1 MGKADLPDR
10 VFGSMS
16 ALPFLL
22 EIFMEKKNRIS
33 GGRAVKYKALAE
45 QLKMERK
52 AAEAKQAAIAAKADQ
67 DTYDNEIHR
76 VIDDLEKEIQ
86 IEEVSEEAPVTSD
99 RDEML
104 ADPGEVEPEEVIPE
118 RKSHFRMIISTLMLL
133 VLLTVIFLA
142 FSGFFR
148 KSEPTANETVI
159 EELKSNLMDPEL
171 RSVWLNN
178 RQISENYV
186 GQIVFD
192 SGLIDLPFVQ
202 AKDVYKSDGSLYV
215 FYDEEGNL
223 VEDPGSH
230 TGNDV
235 YIWTDWKTGEY
246 GLNGDGGSV
255 FLDYRNYLKDQ
266 NIILYGHHFARDY
279 DPSGSKQFTPL
290 DVLLTEENYEENK
303 YLKLILDNEIRSYV
317 VTNVF
322 TINIDDEYESQIIRT
337 DMNEDFS
344 GNREPRF
351 FREFIEYM
359 KKISRYDTGEFLS
372 DGDRILTLITCLE
385 HQPQFRQIVVCKEIE
400 DVIYE

>member
-1 MGKADLPDR
+1 
-10 VFGSMS
+10 MS
-16 ALPFLL
+16 AFPIF
-22 EIFMEKKNRIS
+22 IGDFMEKKNRIS
-33 GGRAVKYKALAE
+33 GRRAVKYKALAE

-52 AAEAKQAAIAAKADQ
+52 AAEEKQAAIAAEVDQ

-76 VIDDLEKEIQ
+76 VIDDLEKETQ
-86 IEEVSEEAPVTSD
+86 IEEVSEEAPLISD
-99 RDEML
+99 QDEML
-104 ADPGEVEPEEVIPE
+104 SDPGEAEPEEVIPE
-118 RKSHFRMIISTLMLL
+118 RKSHFRLIISALTLL
-133 VLLTVIFLA
+133 VLLTAIFLA

-148 KSEPTANETVI
+148 KSEPAANETVI

-171 RSVWLNN
+171 RSMWLNN
-178 RQISENYV
+178 RQISEDYV

-202 AKDVYKSDGSLYV
+202 AKDVYKTDGYLYS

-255 FLDYRNYLKDQ
+255 FMDYRNYLKDQ

-359 KKISRYDTGEFLS
+359 KKISRYDTGESLS
-372 DGDRILTLITCLE
+372 DDDRILTLITCLE
-385 HQPQFRQIVVCKEIE
+385 HQPQYRQIVVCKEVSDE
-400 DVIYE
+400 IYDPS

>member
-1 MGKADLPDR
+1 
-10 VFGSMS
+10 MS
-16 ALPFLL
+16 AFPFLL

-33 GGRAVKYKALAE
+33 GRRAVKYKALAE

-76 VIDDLEKEIQ
+76 AIDDLEKEIQ

-104 ADPGEVEPEEVIPE
+104 SDPDETEAEEVIPE
-118 RKSHFRMIISTLMLL
+118 RRSHLWLIISVLVLL
-133 VLLTVIFLA
+133 VLLTAIFLV
-142 FSGFFR
+142 FNSFFR
-148 KSEPTANETVI
+148 KAEPVGEETVI
-159 EELKSNLMDPEL
+159 EETRSNPMDPEL
-171 RSVWLNN
+171 RSMWLNN
-178 RQISENYV
+178 RQINEDYV

-202 AKDVYKSDGSLYV
+202 AKDVYKSDGSLYS
-215 FYDEEGNL
+215 FYDEEGNI
-223 VEDPGSH
+223 VEDAGSH

-235 YIWTDWKTGEY
+235 YIWTDWKTGKY
-246 GLNGDGGSV
+246 GLSGEGGSV
-255 FLDYRNYLKDQ
+255 FMDYRNYLKDQ

-279 DPSGSKQFTPL
+279 DPSGSKQFSPL
-290 DVLLTEENYEENK
+290 DELLFEENYEENK

-317 VTNVF
+317 VTSVI
-322 TINIDDEYESQIIRT
+322 TIDIEDEYESQIIRT

-359 KKISRYDTGEFLS
+359 KKISRYDTGESLS
-372 DGDRILTLITCLE
+372 DDDRILTLITCLE
-385 HQPQFRQIVVCKEIE
+385 HQPQYRQIVVCKEVSDE
-400 DVIYE
+400 IYDPS

>member
-1 MGKADLPDR
+1 
-10 VFGSMS
+10 
-16 ALPFLL
+16 
-22 EIFMEKKNRIS
+22 MEKKNRIS
-33 GGRAVKYKALAE
+33 GRRAVKYKALAE

-52 AAEAKQAAIAAKADQ
+52 AAEEKQAAIAAEVDQ

-76 VIDDLEKEIQ
+76 VIDDLEKETQ
-86 IEEVSEEAPVTSD
+86 IEEVSEEAPLISD
-99 RDEML
+99 QDEML
-104 ADPGEVEPEEVIPE
+104 SDPGEAEPEEVIPE
-118 RKSHFRMIISTLMLL
+118 RKSHFRLIISALTLL
-133 VLLTVIFLA
+133 VLLTAIFLA

-148 KSEPTANETVI
+148 KSEPAANETVI

-171 RSVWLNN
+171 RSMWLNN
-178 RQISENYV
+178 RQISEDYV

-202 AKDVYKSDGSLYV
+202 AKDVYKTDGYLYS

-255 FLDYRNYLKDQ
+255 FMDYRNYLKDQ

-359 KKISRYDTGEFLS
+359 KKISRYDTGESLS

-400 DVIYE
+400 NVIYE

>member
-1 MGKADLPDR
+1 
-10 VFGSMS
+10 
-16 ALPFLL
+16 
-22 EIFMEKKNRIS
+22 MEKKNRIS
-33 GGRAVKYKALAE
+33 GRRAVKYKALAE

-52 AAEAKQAAIAAKADQ
+52 AAEEKQAAIAAEVDQ

-76 VIDDLEKEIQ
+76 VIDDLEKETQ
-86 IEEVSEEAPVTSD
+86 IEEVSEEAPLISD
-99 RDEML
+99 QDEML
-104 ADPGEVEPEEVIPE
+104 SDPGEAEPEEVIPE
-118 RKSHFRMIISTLMLL
+118 RKSHFRLIISALTLL
-133 VLLTVIFLA
+133 VLLTAIFLA

-148 KSEPTANETVI
+148 KSEPAANETVI

-171 RSVWLNN
+171 RSMWLNN
-178 RQISENYV
+178 RQISEDYV

-202 AKDVYKSDGSLYV
+202 AKDVYKTDGYLYS

-255 FLDYRNYLKDQ
+255 FMDYRNYLKDQ

-351 FREFIEYM
+351 FREFIEYI
-359 KKISRYDTGEFLS
+359 KKISRYETGESLS

-400 DVIYE
+400 NVIYE

>member
-1 MGKADLPDR
+1 
-10 VFGSMS
+10 MS
-16 ALPFLL
+16 AFPIF
-22 EIFMEKKNRIS
+22 IGDFMEKKNRIS
-33 GGRAVKYKALAE
+33 GRRAVKYKALAE

-52 AAEAKQAAIAAKADQ
+52 AAEEKQAAIAAEVDQ

-76 VIDDLEKEIQ
+76 VIDDLEKETQ
-86 IEEVSEEAPVTSD
+86 IEEVSEEAPLISD
-99 RDEML
+99 QDEML
-104 ADPGEVEPEEVIPE
+104 SDPGEAEPEEVIPE
-118 RKSHFRMIISTLMLL
+118 RKSHFRLIISALTLL
-133 VLLTVIFLA
+133 VLLTAIFLA

-148 KSEPTANETVI
+148 KSEPAANETVI

-171 RSVWLNN
+171 RSMWLNN
-178 RQISENYV
+178 RQISEDYV

-202 AKDVYKSDGSLYV
+202 AKDVYKTDGYLYS

-255 FLDYRNYLKDQ
+255 FMDYRNYLKDQ

-359 KKISRYDTGEFLS
+359 KKISRYDTGESLS

-400 DVIYE
+400 NVIYE

>member
-1 MGKADLPDR
+1 
-10 VFGSMS
+10 
-16 ALPFLL
+16 
-22 EIFMEKKNRIS
+22 MEKKNRIS
-33 GGRAVKYKALAE
+33 GRRAVKYKALAE

-52 AAEAKQAAIAAKADQ
+52 AAEEKQAAIAAEVDQ

-76 VIDDLEKEIQ
+76 VIDDLEKETQ
-86 IEEVSEEAPVTSD
+86 IEEVSEEAPLISD
-99 RDEML
+99 QDEML
-104 ADPGEVEPEEVIPE
+104 SDPGEAEPEEVIPE
-118 RKSHFRMIISTLMLL
+118 RKSHFRLIISALTLL
-133 VLLTVIFLA
+133 VLLTAIFLA

-148 KSEPTANETVI
+148 KSEPAVNETVI

-171 RSVWLNN
+171 RSMWLNN
-178 RQISENYV
+178 RQISEDYV

-202 AKDVYKSDGSLYV
+202 AKDVYKTDGYLYS

-255 FLDYRNYLKDQ
+255 FMDYRNYLKDQ

-303 YLKLILDNEIRSYV
+303 YLKLILDNEIRS
-317 VTNVF
+317 
-322 TINIDDEYESQIIRT
+322 
-337 DMNEDFS
+337 
-344 GNREPRF
+344 
-351 FREFIEYM
+351 
-359 KKISRYDTGEFLS
+359 
-372 DGDRILTLITCLE
+372 
-385 HQPQFRQIVVCKEIE
+385 
-400 DVIYE
+400 

>member
-1 MGKADLPDR
+1 
-10 VFGSMS
+10 
-16 ALPFLL
+16 
-22 EIFMEKKNRIS
+22 
-33 GGRAVKYKALAE
+33 
-45 QLKMERK
+45 MERK
-52 AAEAKQAAIAAKADQ
+52 AAEEKQAAIAAEVDQ

-76 VIDDLEKEIQ
+76 VIDDLEKETQ
-86 IEEVSEEAPVTSD
+86 IEEVSEEAPLISD
-99 RDEML
+99 QDEML
-104 ADPGEVEPEEVIPE
+104 SDPGEAEPEEVIPE
-118 RKSHFRMIISTLMLL
+118 RKSHFRLIISALTLL
-133 VLLTVIFLA
+133 VLLTAIFLA

-148 KSEPTANETVI
+148 KSEPAVNETVI

-171 RSVWLNN
+171 RSMWLNN
-178 RQISENYV
+178 RQISEDYV

-202 AKDVYKSDGSLYV
+202 AKDVYKTDGYLYS

-255 FLDYRNYLKDQ
+255 FMDYRNYLKDQ

-385 HQPQFRQIVVCKEIE
+385 HQPQYRQIVVCKEIE

>member
-1 MGKADLPDR
+1 
-10 VFGSMS
+10 
-16 ALPFLL
+16 
-22 EIFMEKKNRIS
+22 MEKKNRIS
-33 GGRAVKYKALAE
+33 GRRAVKYKALAE

-52 AAEAKQAAIAAKADQ
+52 AAEAKQAAIAAEVDQ

-86 IEEVSEEAPVTSD
+86 IQEVSEEAPLISD
-99 RDEML
+99 QDEML
-104 ADPGEVEPEEVIPE
+104 SDPGEAEPEEVIPE
-118 RKSHFRMIISTLMLL
+118 RRSHFRLIISALTLL
-133 VLLTVIFLA
+133 VLLTAIFLA
-142 FSGFFR
+142 FGGFFR
-148 KSEPTANETVI
+148 KSEPAANETVI

-171 RSVWLNN
+171 RSMWLNN
-178 RQISENYV
+178 RQISEDYV

-202 AKDVYKSDGSLYV
+202 AKDVYKSDGSLYA
-215 FYDEEGNL
+215 FYDEKGNL

-255 FLDYRNYLKDQ
+255 FMDYRNFLKDQ

-290 DVLLTEENYEENK
+290 DALLTEESYEENK

-344 GNREPRF
+344 GNSEPRF

-359 KKISRYDTGEFLS
+359 KKISRYDTGESLS

-385 HQPQFRQIVVCKEIE
+385 HQPQFRQIVVCKEVSDE
-400 DVIYE
+400 IYDPS